1 MFGPLSHVFAS
12 ADAVCVSQVCWNM
25 LQNFGTKNL
34 SGIAKI
40 LLSSLKILAR
50 LDAASV
56 KSTAG
61 IDNARFVFSGDS

>member
-1 MFGPLSHVFAS
+1 MFGPLSHVFTS

-50 LDAASV
+50 LGATFV

-61 IDNARFVFSGDS
+61 ISNALFVFNGDS